1 MSVDGVAH
9 NEKAATITKIKSLRQ
24 VLFRAQNTDEITLWS
39 SPHVRR
45 KLSVMLLLA
54 RDIVNGSK
62 YKDSQQKWAEIP
74 ENAIRLVNNVII
86 QITRPNS
93 TSFHYSAF
101 LNLHCLSVAKGFFCI
116 RRKLHWGYL
125 NFFILQKGR
134 SHLQQFNPSLTI
146 KTMTCFQDYC
156 LVFWRLGLKK
166 NWTSMSVFYNDFQ
179 MDQ

>member
-1 MSVDGVAH
+1 MAIEWCYMNWLYIAIIPRDCTQ
-9 NEKAATITKIKSLRQ
+9 NPIKKIKWKWALMALHIMKKRLPSQKSSSLRQ

-62 YKDSQQKWAEIP
+62 YKGSQQKWAEFP

-125 NFFILQKGR
+125 NFFFHKGR
-134 SHLQQFNPSLTI
+134 SHLQQF
-146 KTMTCFQDYC
+146 
-156 LVFWRLGLKK
+156 
-166 NWTSMSVFYNDFQ
+166 
-179 MDQ
+179 